1 MRQFTSL
8 AVCVIALVAYSA
20 NSITSADTVAR
31 NLARQVYQYPQE
43 KIHITTDKPYYLGG
57 DTIWLR
63 AFVVNAATHE
73 PVHISKYAY
82 VELLNPFDEVTER
95 VKIMEKDGI
104 YSGYIPLSPKIDE
117 GNYTLSSYTCFM
129 NSAGEPYFFKKNLKI
144 TSPYATQ
151 SEIGAKFEHIND
163 TGIRAVFTYIDTST
177 GKQKRY
183 EQMSYTV
190 GNRKTYKKR
199 YGDTPVKVKLKD
211 DVSKNN
217 CIKVTFNSYSKFFKL
232 PPNSFNDNYTVS
244 FYPEGGYIVPGVS
257 CKVAFKVVNNRGA
270 GIQIQGT
277 VTDSSGQE
285 VTKFESLHAGMGF
298 FTFVPQSGK
307 TYTATCTNDSGKQ
320 ETFPLPLVKPE
331 AKTLNISYPDKN
343 TFIISALNCDTLGNY
358 SIIIH
363 QRGVPLY
370 AGIIDKRILFMNKQ
384 DFPSGV
390 MQVLLLDK
398 SNNLLSERMLFI
410 RNNQN
415 HRAKINSDKATYGSR
430 EKVSMNLSLAG
441 YNFPEGNYA
450 VTVTDDKSITLD
462 SIYSIE
468 SNLLLNS
475 ELKGGIED
483 PGYYFRHV
491 DMRTDMA
498 LDALLLTQGWRRYD
512 IPEVIKGNYIE
523 PRSWVEIGQE
533 ISGTV
538 KSLWKGKPLS
548 GITVNIISPKVG
560 YASTFKTD
568 SLGRFYCTGFNYP
581 DGTKY
586 VIQALNKKG
595 GNEMNINID
604 SFPYPDIK
612 SVYPVEMRK
621 RVSLQPNE
629 HTGRNYLTQ
638 ESKRISYLNGMRNI
652 LLDEVTV
659 VRKKYKAPSDIFEA
673 LASKSFSYEEMEA
686 ERISDMEEVLR
697 KIPGIV
703 INGDNVTFRRGDV
716 AFFIDGVYQEPQYE
730 AIIPHARV
738 NRAYQKARGAT
749 GGIVLEEVKPMPKY
763 SVFKEIDEKVPFDM
777 IKRIDFIRPS
787 DAVVFGSKATGGGAV
802 MITTKSGAEYM
813 TWKQPPE
820 LVVVSPLGYQK
831 PAEMYIPQ
839 YGSNDND
846 IPDGIDLRNTLY
858 WNPCVKVDKNGM
870 SSFDFYTSDVKDT
883 NYTIFIEGITDTG
896 EIIKSYYKIVVL

>member
-1 MRQFTSL
+1 MRQFISL

-20 NSITSADTVAR
+20 NSITSADTVAS

-43 KIHITTDKPYYLGG
+43 KIHVTTDKPYYLGG
-57 DTIWLR
+57 DTIWFR

-82 VELLNPFDEVTER
+82 VELLNPFDEVIEK

-151 SEIGAKFEHIND
+151 SEIDAKFERIND
-163 TGIRAVFTYIDTST
+163 TELGAVFTYTDTST
-177 GKQKRY
+177 GKQKHY
-183 EQMSYTV
+183 ESMSYT
-190 GNRKTYKKR
+190 GDDEKIYKKKS
-199 YGDTPVKVKLKD
+199 GDAPVKVKLKD
-211 DVSKNN
+211 DISKNN
-217 CIKVTFNSYSKFFKL
+217 YIKVTFNTYSKFFKL

-320 ETFPLPLVKPE
+320 ETFPLSPAKPE

-343 TFIISALNCDTLGNY
+343 TFVISALNCDTLGNY

-363 QRGVPLY
+363 QRGIPLY
-370 AGIIDKRILFMNKQ
+370 AGHIDKSMLFMNKQ

-415 HRAKINSDKATYGSR
+415 HGVKINSDKATYGSR

-450 VTVTDDKSITLD
+450 VTVTDDKSIIPD

-475 ELKGGIED
+475 ELRGGIED
-483 PGYYFRHV
+483 SGYYFRHV

-498 LDALLLTQGWRRYD
+498 LDALLLTQCWRRYD
-512 IPEVIKGNYIE
+512 IPEVIKGNYTE
-523 PRSWVEIGQE
+523 PEFPVEIGQE

-538 KSLWKGKPLS
+538 KSLWRGKPLS
-548 GITVNIISPKVG
+548 DIMVSIISPKVG
-560 YASTFKTD
+560 YANIFNTD
-568 SLGRFYCTGFNYP
+568 SSGHFYCKGFDYP

-595 GNEMNINID
+595 KNEMNISLD
-604 SFPYPDIK
+604 SFPFPAIK
-612 SVYPVEMRK
+612 SIKLPDLKEE
-621 RVSLQPNE
+621 VSQPIHKN
-629 HTGRNYLTQ
+629 RNYLTS
-638 ESKRISYLNGMRNI
+638 EAARIYYNNGIKSI
-652 LLDEVTV
+652 LLDELTV
-659 VRKKYKAPSDIFEA
+659 IGKRFQAPDDIFET
-673 LASKSFSYEEMEA
+673 LASKSFDSEEMEA
-686 ERISDMEEVLR
+686 ERMSNIEEVLR
-697 KIPGIV
+697 KIPGINIV
-703 INGDNVTFRRGDV
+703 GDNVKFRGREV
-716 AFFIDGVYQEPQYE
+716 VFYIDGVYQEPQYE
-730 AIIPHARV
+730 VSNPYSQINAF
-738 NRAYQKARGAT
+738 QQDSGGT
-749 GGIVLEEVKPMPKY
+749 GGVVFEEIKPSPSY
-763 SVFKEIDEKVPFDM
+763 SVFREIGEKVPFDM
-777 IKRIDFIRPS
+777 IKRIDFLRPGE
-787 DAVVFGSKATGGGAV
+787 ATVLGSKATGGGAI
-802 MITTKSGAEYM
+802 MIKTKTGAEYM
-813 TWKQPPE
+813 RKTPPE
-820 LVVVSPLGYQK
+820 LVVTTPLGYQK
-831 PAEMYIPQ
+831 PAEMYMPQ
-839 YGSNDND
+839 YVSNDND
-846 IPDGIDLRNTLY
+846 IPDGTDLRNTLY

-883 NYTIFIEGITDTG
+883 NYSVFIEGITNTG
-896 EIIKSYYKIVVL
+896 EIIKSGHKIRKQ